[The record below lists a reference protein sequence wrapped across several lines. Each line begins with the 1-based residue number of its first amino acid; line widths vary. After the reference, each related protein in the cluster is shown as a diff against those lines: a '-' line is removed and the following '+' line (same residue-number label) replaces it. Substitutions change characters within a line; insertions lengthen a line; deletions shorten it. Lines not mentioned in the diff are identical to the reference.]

1 MQMYIWDLFADIY
14 VVLRFYLTDCL
25 FPSVV
30 LWQGAG
36 RKPGEKLRDS
46 KPLTA
51 MFVVAILLIYVGI
64 LIPVR

>member
-36 RKPGEKLRDS
+36 RKPGEKAKRQ
-46 KPLTA
+46 
-51 MFVVAILLIYVGI
+51 
-64 LIPVR
+64 

>member
-36 RKPGEKLRDS
+36 RNLAKKLRDS